1 MEEKYIRY
9 SFETILDEAVLDR
22 VLEFAR
28 YTKNYRKEKVNG
40 KARDHALKEI
50 PVKFQDVAAIH
61 LKPEQTQIV
70 ARRAMQCYWDNY
82 VKRDIPHI
90 DDPGFAPDEIK

>member
-1 MEEKYIRY
+1 MEERYIRY
-9 SFETILDEAVLDR
+9 AFETVLDEVLLER

-28 YTKNYRKEKVNG
+28 YTKSYRKEKVNG
-40 KARDHALKEI
+40 KTRDHALKEI
-50 PVKFQDVAAIH
+50 SPEFQDIATIH
-61 LKPEQTQIV
+61 LQPEQTQIV

-82 VKRDIPHI
+82 VKRDIPNI